1 MHAKYVVL
9 LAFFVAGTGLSTA
22 CDFCN
27 CVMGINPYYVESD
40 AIHVSTLFQR
50 SSGGGSEVPHTA
62 GDVPVGKILSGGIG
76 GPGSILHD
84 EAGGAGSHS
93 ETKNTIEIAYR
104 YHLLRNV
111 LVSGFFPY
119 HTLRVRSATEFSIG
133 GPGDLTLIAQ
143 YVSRTVVGD
152 KTPATLVMGGGLQ
165 LPTGSNSRRD
175 PEGELLEPHMQL
187 GSGSLN
193 YVLSMTATVQPD
205 RWTLALDLFGKLSTR
220 NKRNDRLGNSLALSG
235 FVSRELFRDEYSRF
249 ALVGNGGIRGEFAA
263 RDIVAGI
270 RDSDTG
276 FTSLYGNLGVQIYF
290 SFLRV
295 DFTVLIPISQDRP
308 ANGLDEQ
315 ARFVSGV
322 RIEL

>member
-1 MHAKYVVL
+1 MQRKLLVL
-9 LAFFVAGTGLSTA
+9 LIFFLVGPEFSTA

-27 CVMGINPYYVESD
+27 CVMGINPYYMESD
-40 AIHVSTLFQR
+40 AIHVSMLFQR
-50 SSGGGSEVPHTA
+50 SNGGGNENAAPE
-62 GDVPVGKILSGGIG
+62 GDLSLGKILSGGIG

-84 EAGGAGSHS
+84 EHGGVSHS

-111 LVSGFFPY
+111 LLSGFFPY
-119 HTLRVRSATEFSIG
+119 HTLRVRSTTSYSID
-133 GPGDLTLIAQ
+133 GPGDVTLMAQ
-143 YVSRTVVGD
+143 YVARTVIGD
-152 KTPATLVMGGGLQ
+152 RTPATLVMGGGLQ
-165 LPTGSNSRRD
+165 LPTGSNARTD
-175 PEGELLEPHMQL
+175 PDGELLEPHMQP

-193 YVLSMTATVQPD
+193 YVLSMTATVQPEG
-205 RWTLALDLFGKLSTR
+205 WTLALDALGKLNTR
-220 NKRNDRLGNSLALSG
+220 NNRDDRLGNSLALSG
-235 FVSRELFRDEYSRF
+235 FVSRELFRDDYSQF

-263 RDIVAGI
+263 RDFAGGI

-276 FTSLYGNLGVQIYF
+276 VTSLYGNLGVQVYY
-290 SFLRV
+290 SFLRL

-308 ANGLDEQ
+308 ASGLDEE